1 MVPREDQR
9 ATHED
14 RDRVVD
20 VLKLAAG
27 DGRLTLEELDER
39 VGAALT
45 ARTYGELTALV
56 SDLPTARDIPA
67 GARPERRGRK
77 TWSAS
82 SASTVWRGVTAS
94 GLCRGGYSCRSPT
107 AG

>member
-67 GARPERRGRK
+67 GPPGAPGPK

-94 GLCRGGYSCRSPT
+94 GLCRGAYSCRSPT

>member
-20 VLKLAAG
+20 VLRLAAG

-56 SDLPTARDIPA
+56 SDLPAARDTPA
-67 GARPERRGRK
+67 GPPGAPGPK

-82 SASTVWRGVTAS
+82 SATIVVRGVTAS
-94 GLCRGGYSCRSPT
+94 GWCRGACSWGSPAAT
-107 AG
+107 